1 MHHGTCVTHMPWCM
15 SGSLTRGGG
24 ENRHSRRM
32 RNPQFY
38 VSGKRPMAAASH
50 TCQLSPASS
59 RPVSIAD
66 KTPNFNISWSLEV
79 ARFVFRTV
87 RLLWYMTGTS
97 AALLCYWPSVRGIHM
112 SLADSP
118 HKNQWRRALKL
129 SLIWTNGCANNR
141 LAGYL
146 RRHRSHNDV
155 IAMPECVHNWA
166 L

>member
-1 MHHGTCVTHMPWCM
+1 MLRECRDPGMHHGTCVTHMPWCL

-38 VSGKRPMAAASH
+38 VSGKRPMAVAWHA
-50 TCQLSPASS
+50 CQLSPASS
-59 RPVSIAD
+59 QPVSIAD

-97 AALLCYWPSVRGIHM
+97 AALLCYWPSVRGSICHWRIPLTKASGAELWSFLWSEQM
-112 SLADSP
+112 VMQTIDSP
-118 HKNQWRRALKL
+118 
-129 SLIWTNGCANNR
+129 
-141 LAGYL
+141 
-146 RRHRSHNDV
+146 V
-155 IAMPECVHNWA
+155 I
-166 L
+166 